1 MGEPERSFPLE
12 MTQLLRLLTVSIGE
26 SEDFH
31 GALTSVLQQVCDLTD
46 WSIGEAWL
54 PSNDDQTLYC
64 AALWHS
70 QETPEEQAFWSIT
83 QTLRPTRGSGLP
95 GRVWQRQQPEWI
107 PDVSVQSPQEFLRV
121 QAALKLGIKAAIALP
136 ILANQSLP
144 APLAPSDQPAEQV
157 VAVLC
162 FFMFESRPEDPALVD
177 LVTAIAAQ
185 LGPIMRLKQTY
196 ESQAASQTQL
206 MALVNSLPGIVFA
219 ASADADWTMQ
229 YLSQGCYTL
238 TGYTPEELTG
248 QQRSVT
254 YNDITH
260 PDDLPQVL
268 QAIGEAIAQHQP
280 YVVEYRL
287 RSKTGDKRWVWE
299 KGYGV
304 YDAHGQVLGLK
315 GFITDTTDRRHM
327 EEALRTSEARF
338 RSLFYGAAIG
348 VCGSAIP
355 GVVGDCNRA
364 YQQMTGYS
372 SEETQFLPIAT
383 ITHPDDLDADL
394 ALYQEVLDG
403 TRDSYQLE
411 KRFIHKDGTYIW
423 GRLTIFAVR
432 DADGSLAYIFALV
445 EDINERKQA
454 EAALLRSEAQSRQ
467 LLQAIPEMLFV
478 IDDQGTYLHAQAEQ
492 ENDLVLR
499 PNELIGQTIDQV
511 LPPDVVQG
519 VRKSMA
525 IARATGQGQILEYQ
539 LKFEEETR
547 YFDGRLTPYGEANF
561 VVTVRNIT
569 ERKRAER
576 AIQDKEA
583 FLRLILDTIP
593 QHIFWKDTHLVYQG
607 ANRAFALSAG
617 FTDPEALIGKTD
629 QDLWG
634 IEQAT
639 SYQIN
644 DRRVIETHEPMLDI
658 VRQKQMADGSLIWQ
672 NVDKVPIR
680 DADGAVIGVLGTYED
695 ITEQKRTEEAL
706 AKRQQYLSVLV
717 ALQNQLLATEDLN
730 LIYPQALALLGQ
742 VSNASRVY
750 IFENY
755 WDGVGQRCMSQ
766 TQEWCA
772 TGVTPQLNNPNLQG
786 LPYAVLPR
794 LERVLS
800 AGQVY
805 TGLVEDF
812 LPEEREIFDG
822 QGILSILILPLL
834 VNEEFFGFI
843 GFDNCVEARLWDPVE
858 LDLLRAGAAALSLAL
873 ERQKASAAVR
883 QSEARYR
890 LLAENSNDVISR
902 HSPESH
908 LLYVSPACLTLL
920 GYSADALVEQPML
933 SFVHPDDQA
942 EVRQQFQAIVEVDAE
957 ITPYTYRVRHHDG
970 EYLWLETL
978 SRAVRDDATGTVTE
992 IISVSRDV
1000 TERRAASD
1008 LLSGQ
1013 KRVLEMIARDRPLTE
1028 TLTEILRVI
1037 HTQTPDNPVAI
1048 MRLEADGLHFHHEV
1062 SIDLPADFVKLLD
1075 GTAIGPRVGS
1085 CGTAMFFKQT
1095 IVCHDIATDPLWE
1108 GFRHLALNIGLQ
1120 ACWSMPIVSS
1130 QGKVLGSISSYHST
1144 PYSPTAAEIQLV
1156 EMAQQM
1162 AAIALEQKLA
1172 VEALQRAE
1180 AKYRG
1185 IFENAV
1191 EGIFQSTVDGHY
1203 ITVNPMLAS
1212 IYGYDSAEELMAT
1225 LTDISHQLYV
1235 VPDRRLEFVRI
1246 MEDQGIVQGFE
1257 SQVYRRDG
1265 SVIWISECARAVKD
1279 EAGNILGYEG
1289 TVENITR
1296 RKEAETELIKR
1307 DNLLQGVAQA
1317 THYLL
1322 TNTAFEDAIQQALSI
1337 LGQAAGVD
1345 RVYIYENHPHTERGD
1360 MSMSLRYEWT
1370 QPEVPSALGAPYWCS
1385 LSYAESGLSHWYDR
1399 FLQGRSVMGIT
1410 RLMSPAEQEVLN
1422 RDRIRSIIMVPIFM
1436 NNSLWGYIGFDECHT
1451 ERQWT
1456 ASEESMLVA
1465 IAASIG
1471 GAIQRQN
1478 TEAQMRYQAFHDALT
1493 GLPNRAFYDHHL
1505 DISLAH
1511 SRRNGETFGVM
1522 FLDLDRFKTIND
1534 TLGHAV
1540 GDQLLKLTTQR
1551 LTQCLRDED
1560 TIARWGGDEFT
1571 LLLPNLKTP
1580 EDAAKVAQRIS
1591 RILKPVFRLEN
1602 HDLHITCSMGIAIY
1616 PQDGEDADTLLK
1628 NADVALYRAKEQGRN
1643 NYQFYTAALN
1653 SRASER
1659 LTLDNSLHR
1668 ALERDEFVLHYQPQI
1683 NLETGQITQI
1693 EALIRW
1699 QHPELGLL
1707 SPQTFI
1713 PLAEEN
1719 GLIVPIGEWVLQT
1732 ACAQVKQWHDLGL
1745 TNLRMA
1751 VNLSAHQF
1759 QQPNLVERIT
1769 QILEHSGLAPEHLEL
1784 EITETA
1790 FMKDVQVAQV
1800 LLQLLREMG
1809 VRIALDDFGT
1819 GYSSMYYLREFPLN
1833 SLKID
1838 CSFIRDLEHSSQ
1850 AIAIIE
1856 AIITLGRGLNL
1867 SVVAEGVETV
1877 AQQEQLRSLQCQEMQ
1892 GFLFSPPLDAEE
1904 ATHFL
1909 QRHYPCRTPTNP
1921 LFG

>member
-1 MGEPERSFPLE
+1 

-26 SEDFH
+26 SEDFN
-31 GALTSVLQQVCDLTD
+31 GALHSVLQQVCELTD

-54 PSNDDQTLYC
+54 PSEDEQTLYC
-64 AALWHS
+64 AAIWHN
-70 QETPEEQAFWSIT
+70 QETPQEQAFWSIT
-83 QTLRPTRGSGLP
+83 REFRPRRGSGLP
-95 GRVWQRQQPEWI
+95 GRVWQQQQPEWI
-107 PDVSVQSPQEFLRV
+107 PDVSVQSPQEFLRL
-121 QAALKLGIKAAIALP
+121 QAALGLGIKAGLAVP
-136 ILANQSLP
+136 ILAGQRLP
-144 APLAPSDQPAEQV
+144 SRAAIASSDHRAESV

-196 ESQAASQTQL
+196 ESQTASQTQL
-206 MALVNSLPGIVFA
+206 MSLIDSLPGIVFA
-219 ASADADWTMQ
+219 ASADPDWTMQ
-229 YLSQGCYTL
+229 YLSQGCYAL
-238 TGYTPEELTG
+238 TGYTPEELAGPDRTI
-248 QQRSVT
+248 S
-254 YNDITH
+254 YNAITD

-268 QAIGEAIAQHQP
+268 QSIGEAIAQDQP
-280 YVVEYRL
+280 YVVEYRI
-287 RSKTGDKRWVWE
+287 RTKAGSERWVWE

-304 YDAHGQVLGLK
+304 YDSSGEVSGLK
-315 GFITDTTDRRHM
+315 GFITDTTDRRQT

-338 RSLFYGAAIG
+338 RSLFYGAVIG

-355 GVVGDCNRA
+355 GVVGECNRA
-364 YQQMTGYS
+364 YQQMIGYTS
-372 SEETQFLPIAT
+372 KETRCLPIAT
-383 ITHPDDLDADL
+383 VTHPDDLDADFS
-394 ALYQEVLDG
+394 LYQEVLNG

-411 KRFIHKDGTYIW
+411 KRFIRKDGVCIW

-432 DADGSLAYIFALV
+432 DADGTLFYIFALV
-445 EDINERKQA
+445 EDINERKQT
-454 EAALLRSEAQSRQ
+454 EAAMLRRETQARQ

-478 IDDQGTYLHAQAEQ
+478 IDEQGTYLHAQAER
-492 ENDLVLR
+492 EDDLLL
-499 PNELIGQTIDQV
+499 PAGELVGHTMDHI
-511 LPPDVVQG
+511 LPADVVEG
-519 VRKSMA
+519 VRTIMQ
-525 IARATGQGQILEYQ
+525 IARATGQSQVLEYQ
-539 LKFEEETR
+539 LKIEEETR
-547 YFDGRLTPYGEANF
+547 YFDGRVTPYGEESF

-593 QHIFWKDTHLVYQG
+593 QHIFWKGTNLAYQG

-617 FTDPEALIGKTD
+617 FGDPQEIIGKTD
-629 QDLWG
+629 QDLW
-634 IEQAT
+634 ELDQAT
-639 SYQIN
+639 GYQAN
-644 DRRVIETHEPMLDI
+644 DRWIIQTHQPLLNI
-658 VRQKQMADGSLIWQ
+658 VRQKQMADGSTIWQ

-680 DADGAVIGVLGTYED
+680 DATGTVIGVLGTYED

-717 ALQNQLLATEDLN
+717 ALQNQLLATEDLT
-730 LIYPQALALLGQ
+730 LVYPQALALLGQ
-742 VSNASRVY
+742 VSSASRVY
-750 IFENY
+750 IFENHY
-755 WDGVGQRCMSQ
+755 NGRGQRCMTQ

-772 TGVTPQLNNPNLQG
+772 PGIEPHLGNPALRE
-786 LPYAVLPR
+786 LPYSQLPR
-794 LERVLS
+794 LESRLAS
-800 AGQVY
+800 GRIY
-805 TGLVEDF
+805 TGLPGEFPTDEQQVF
-812 LPEEREIFDG
+812 QG
-822 QGILSILILPLL
+822 QGILAILLLPLL
-834 VNEEFFGFI
+834 VNDQFFGFL
-843 GFDNCVEARLWDPVE
+843 GFDNCVEAKLWEPAE

-873 ERQKASAAVR
+873 ERQGAIAAVR

-902 HSPESH
+902 HSTESH

-920 GYSADALVEQPML
+920 GYSADVLLGQPMFSL
-933 SFVHPDDQA
+933 VHPDDQA
-942 EVRQQFQAIVEVDAE
+942 EVKRHFLSILEIDAE
-957 ITPYTYRVRHHDG
+957 TIPYTYRVRHHNGD
-970 EYLWLETL
+970 YLWLETL
-978 SRAVRDDATGTVTE
+978 SRAVRDEATGTVTE

-1028 TLTEILRVI
+1028 TLTEILRAI
-1037 HTQTPDNPVAI
+1037 QSQNSGTAVAVT
-1048 MRLEADGLHFHHEV
+1048 LLDADGLHFHHKA
-1062 SIDLPADFVKLLD
+1062 SLNLPLDYVALLD
-1075 GTAIGPRVGS
+1075 GIAIGPEAGS
-1085 CGTAMFFKQT
+1085 CGTAMFCKKT
-1095 IVCHDIATDPLWE
+1095 VICHDIATDPLWKE
-1108 GFRHLALNIGLQ
+1108 CRHFPLNVGLQ
-1120 ACWSMPIVSS
+1120 ACWSMPIISS
-1130 QGKVLGSISSYHST
+1130 QGKVLGTISSYHNT
-1144 PYSPTAAEIQLV
+1144 PYTPTAAEIQLV

-1172 VEALQRAE
+1172 VEGLQRAE

-1191 EGIFQSTVDGHY
+1191 EGIFQSTVEGHY
-1203 ITVNPMLAS
+1203 ITVNPMLAN
-1212 IYGYDSAEELMAT
+1212 IYGYNSPEELMES

-1235 VPDRRLEFVRI
+1235 VPDRRQEFVRI
-1246 MEDQGIVQGFE
+1246 MEEQGMVQGFE
-1257 SQVYRRDG
+1257 SQVYRQDG
-1265 SVIWISECARAVKD
+1265 SVIWISECARALKD

-1296 RKEAETELIKR
+1296 RKQAETELIKR

-1322 TNTAFEDAIQQALSI
+1322 TNTAFEEAIQQALSI

-1345 RVYIYENHPHTERGD
+1345 RVYIYENHPHPDHGD
-1360 MSMSLRYEWT
+1360 VSMTLRYEWT
-1370 QPEVPSALGAPYWCS
+1370 QPSVPSALGLPHWCS
-1385 LSYAESGLSHWYDR
+1385 LSYSEAGLAHWYDR
-1399 FLQGRSVMGIT
+1399 FLQGRSVIGIT
-1410 RLMSPAEQEVLN
+1410 RFMSAAEQEILN
-1422 RDRIRSIIMVPIFM
+1422 RDHIRSIIMVPIFV

-1451 ERQWT
+1451 ERWWT

-1471 GAIQRQN
+1471 GAIQRQH

-1505 DISLAH
+1505 DIGLAH
-1511 SRRNGETFGVM
+1511 SRRNNETFGVM

-1560 TIARWGGDEFT
+1560 IIARWGGDEFT
-1571 LLLPNLKTP
+1571 LLLPSLKTP

-1591 RILKPVFRLEN
+1591 RVLKPVFRLDN
-1602 HDLHITCSMGIAIY
+1602 HDLHITCSIGIAIY

-1668 ALERDEFVLHYQPQI
+1668 ALERHELVLYYQPQL

-1693 EALIRW
+1693 EALVRW

-1707 SPQTFI
+1707 SPQKFI

-1732 ACAQVKQWHDLGL
+1732 ACAQIKQWHDMGMSD
-1745 TNLRMA
+1745 LRMA

-1759 QQPNLVERIT
+1759 QQPNLVE
-1769 QILEHSGLAPEHLEL
+1769 QIAHILQQSGLSPQHLEL

-1790 FMKDVQVAQV
+1790 FMKDVQVARV
-1800 LLQLLREMG
+1800 LLHLLREMG
-1809 VRIALDDFGT
+1809 IRIALDDFGT

-1838 CSFIRDLEHSSQ
+1838 RSFIRDLEHSSQ

-1867 SVVAEGVETV
+1867 NVVAEGVETI
-1877 AQQEQLRSLQCQEMQ
+1877 AQQEQLRSLYCQEMQ
-1892 GFLFSPPLDAEE
+1892 GFLFSPPLDTQQ
-1904 ATHFL
+1904 ATLFL
-1909 QRHYPCRTPTNP
+1909 QHRYPYRSPTNSLRTYAGP
-1921 LFG
+1921 LDVEL